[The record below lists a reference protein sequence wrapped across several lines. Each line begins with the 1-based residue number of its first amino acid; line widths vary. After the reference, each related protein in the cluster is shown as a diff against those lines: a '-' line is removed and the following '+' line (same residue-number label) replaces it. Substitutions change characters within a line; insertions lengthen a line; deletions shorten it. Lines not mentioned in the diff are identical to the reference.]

1 MGRIGRLDDMNHRR
15 IQSGDRMEIRRD
27 PRQDRRKERGAA
39 AEEAAARYLSSLGYQ
54 VLERNWRC
62 RSGEIDLI
70 ARDGEVLVFVEV
82 RSRRTGSRFGAAV
95 EAVTPR
101 KIRQVRGVAG
111 VYLSFHPHVAGPV
124 RFDVVAVTLQ
134 SDDSVADLRHVK
146 AAF

>member
-1 MGRIGRLDDMNHRR
+1 MNDRLIRNGGRLEKHRDTRQNHRR
-15 IQSGDRMEIRRD
+15 NRR
-27 PRQDRRKERGAA
+27 PDRRKERGAA
-39 AEEAAARYLSSLGYQ
+39 AEEAAARYLESQGCQ

-62 RSGEIDLI
+62 RTGEIDLI

-111 VYLSFHPHVAGPV
+111 VYLAFRPHMAGPV
-124 RFDVVAVTLQ
+124 RFDVVAVTLNP
-134 SDDSVADLRHVK
+134 DDSVADLRHIK

>member
-1 MGRIGRLDDMNHRR
+1 MNHRR

>member
-1 MGRIGRLDDMNHRR
+1 MGRIGRLDAMNHRR

>member
-1 MGRIGRLDDMNHRR
+1 
-15 IQSGDRMEIRRD
+15 MEIRRD